1 MRRLSAKW
9 DEFDPYNAEWSNE
22 LHNYSLTLDDDA
34 TFFTK
39 DEGDEARRPSADVI
53 EMDDQMYREVFTSGK
68 APLKPWFVVFVR
80 KRRSS
85 LDVHDSSY
93 VVN

>member
-1 MRRLSAKW
+1 
-9 DEFDPYNAEWSNE
+9 
-22 LHNYSLTLDDDA
+22 
-34 TFFTK
+34 
-39 DEGDEARRPSADVI
+39 
-53 EMDDQMYREVFTSGK
+53 MDDQMYREVFASGK
-68 APLKPWFVVFVR
+68 VPLKPWFVVFVR